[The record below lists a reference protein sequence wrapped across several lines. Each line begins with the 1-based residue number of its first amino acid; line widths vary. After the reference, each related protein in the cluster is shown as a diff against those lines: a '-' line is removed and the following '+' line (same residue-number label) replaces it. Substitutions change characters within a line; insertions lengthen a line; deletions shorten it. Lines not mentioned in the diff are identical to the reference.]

1 MRRLLFLAQ
10 ILNANQ
16 PPAFAVCQGHPLAWF
31 VLSQLLL
38 CLRDVAVRPSIVKKM
53 QLTLK
58 LLNYGTFIRDRA
70 NLPKIL
76 SQKDHQDFLSHW
88 FACYCVEVIQKNPT
102 EVREH
107 LNSATLDQS
116 NVTKTAKY
124 KKTLPLIFTHFLP
137 LSMRLFQQ
145 IFLEFSPIF
154 VSFSFSLK

>member
-1 MRRLLFLAQ
+1 MEPLFVTEQ
-10 ILNANQ
+10 T
-16 PPAFAVCQGHPLAWF
+16 CQKSCH
-31 VLSQLLL
+31 
-38 CLRDVAVRPSIVKKM
+38 KK
-53 QLTLK
+53 T
-58 LLNYGTFIRDRA
+58 T
-70 NLPKIL
+70 KI
-76 SQKDHQDFLSHW
+76 SFLW
-88 FACYCVEVIQKNPT
+88 FACYCVEVIQKNPK